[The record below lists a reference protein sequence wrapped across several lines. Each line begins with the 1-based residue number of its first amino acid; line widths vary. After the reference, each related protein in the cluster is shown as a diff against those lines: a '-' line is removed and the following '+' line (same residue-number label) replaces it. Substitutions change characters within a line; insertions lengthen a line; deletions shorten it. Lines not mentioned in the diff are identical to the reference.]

1 MRNQTF
7 TIFLSVFEPPVF
19 CLNTIWVIQLVCV
32 DFSEKVI
39 IKFSLSF
46 LVTVTNISIVIFVVV
61 CGCFKVDFNNWSLPA
76 ENVPAEAGKG
86 GFFPFGA
93 AGVFKGAAI
102 CFYAFIGFDVI
113 ATAGEEAKNPKR
125 SIPISICLSL
135 FIIFLAYFSVS
146 SILTLMIPYHAQV
159 RNFSTTHFG
168 IA

>member
-1 MRNQTF
+1 MIQT
-7 TIFLSVFEPPVF
+7 EN
-19 CLNTIWVIQLVCV
+19 CLEITQRISLRSN
-32 DFSEKVI
+32 
-39 IKFSLSF
+39 FSLLRNLKQLENPKRWRNNDTNEFSF
-46 LVTVTNISIVIFVVV
+46 TFSFPVTVTNITIVIFVVV

-76 ENVPAEAGKG
+76 ENVPAGAGKG

-159 RNFSTTHFG
+159 RNSQ
-168 IA
+168 